1 MYNLDFF
8 DVIVIGGGHAALEA
22 SHASAKMG
30 AKTLMIT
37 SNLDHIGQMSCNP
50 SIGGVAKGN
59 VVREIDAMGGLMG
72 KVAES
77 AMIWFKV
84 LNHSKGP
91 AVWSPRAQCDR
102 IIYQKAIKNEIE
114 NTENLYIKQSIVD
127 GFIIENNKVQ
137 GIITQFDE
145 RILTKSIIICAGT
158 FLSGKLHYGMKSF
171 NGGRSG
177 DVMSSLLSYN
187 LSDQLGL
194 DIGILKTGTPPR
206 VLGKTVNFSKI
217 STQPNEKN
225 EENFTFFDEKLYPRT
240 NNRDLSCY
248 ITKTNQ
254 KTIDLIKDNIDKTP
268 LYNGKIIGIGTR
280 YCPSLEDKVMRF
292 TDREE
297 HTIYLEPEG
306 EYTNE
311 YYVNGFSTSLP
322 PNIQSQIINTV
333 TGMENAVISRYA
345 YAIEYNFVLPYQI
358 RANMSLKKWDNVFLA
373 GQINGTSGYEEAAGQ
388 GLVAGI
394 NAARYA
400 SNNSIFEMSRDLSYI
415 GVMIDDIVSKDIIEP
430 YRLFTSRS
438 EYRIHLRQDCADIRL
453 CSMAYNLGLL
463 SFKQYDIYN
472 KYLSVFKE
480 SFDLS
485 FKVKYQGRK
494 ISDILRE
501 YRGIYNENLDFPSE
515 LIGIDIT
522 NKMHRRALKQIMIKV
537 HYDGY
542 LKKEIDEIKRLKS
555 MDSVLIP
562 SNFNYDIV
570 KGLSNE
576 ARDKLKR
583 FTPSN
588 FKEASRIDGV
598 APVELTILR
607 IFLKKFNN

>member
-292 TDREE
+292 ADREE

-358 RANMSLKKWDNVFLA
+358 RANMSLKKWNNVFLA

-494 ISDILRE
+494 ISDILKE

-583 FTPSN
+583 VTPSN